1 MTLLASGAL
10 WLLGLGGLVGAIYF
24 LKRQAE
30 PRYVSSL
37 LFWRG
42 VERQPRSALRFNR
55 MPLLGLILQLLALIA
70 VVLALAQPVMTTT
83 AGSAQTL
90 AIVLDG
96 SASMRAEMS
105 PDGEQRY
112 EAAIARA
119 RDVLSNHSAAN
130 VALFQAQ
137 RNSELLVAPTT
148 GHGTIRR
155 VLDGFEPSYQ
165 NDADPAA
172 LLRLVESQFPN
183 GVDRVVYV
191 TDKPPSAQVA
201 ALGWQTDVIGS
212 DDETANVAVTS
223 FKARSQP
230 NGQGVAFVLK
240 VWNGTDTKRSLPIEI
255 RSSEAT
261 VTERT
266 IDVPAR
272 DTAELD
278 VSRPDVPAGP
288 FVAEINPGGA
298 PDARPDDNARYATL
312 PQQRPWRIRWVG
324 EDSFYLSRFFERAG
338 HAEVIR
344 QGETATS
351 SSPESAPDLTLA
363 HNTTI
368 EPSQPGRY
376 LLVGSAMPPWIE
388 ATQGTSGG
396 KVVIERDH
404 PTLEGI
410 DPSDWRLGE
419 VPAVEVASDGEV
431 LLSADGTPVL
441 YLVASGGVRLA
452 YVGVDLSQSNLGLSV
467 DFPILLSRLM
477 EWLAPRV
484 DRTTTFTVGEELP
497 LGRLEDGAQITDPD
511 GRSCRLG
518 QSDAACGRLDEPGIY
533 QVTQGSTTYDF
544 AANVPASESKLSRAT
559 DNTASTPG
567 ASRPSSTADDR
578 AVESRRPLWPWALAI
593 GLGLLVAELWIYD
606 RPRWTDIL
614 GRRRQ

>member
-10 WLLGLGGLVGAIYF
+10 WLLGLGGLVAAIYF

-42 VERQPRSALRFNR
+42 VERQPRSALRLER

-83 AGSAQTL
+83 AGGAQTL

-96 SASMRAEMS
+96 SASMRADMT
-105 PDGEQRY
+105 PDGEPRY

-119 RDVLSNHSAAN
+119 REVLSNHAAAEA
-130 VALFQAQ
+130 ALFQAQ

-148 GHGTIRR
+148 THATVRR

-165 NDADPAA
+165 NNADPAA

-183 GVDRVVYV
+183 GVDRVVYL
-191 TDKPPSAQVA
+191 TDEPPSAQVA
-201 ALGWQTDVIGS
+201 ALGWQIEVIGS
-212 DDETANVAVTS
+212 GAETANVAVTS

-230 NGQGVAFVLK
+230 NGRGVAFVLQ
-240 VWNGTDTKRSLPIEI
+240 VWNGDDAERSLPVEI

-261 VTERT
+261 VAEQAV
-266 IDVPAR
+266 DVPAKG
-272 DTAELD
+272 TAELD
-278 VSRPDVPAGP
+278 VSRPEVPAGP
-288 FVAEINPGGA
+288 FVAEIDPGEG
-298 PDARPDDNARYATL
+298 PDARSDDNARYATL
-312 PQQRPWRIRWVG
+312 PQQRPRRIRWVG

-338 HAEVIR
+338 RAEVIR
-344 QGETATS
+344 QGEESATS
-351 SSPESAPDLTLA
+351 SPEGADLTLA

-368 EPSQPGRY
+368 ESPQPGRY

-388 ATQGTSGG
+388 ATPGTSGG
-396 KVVIERDH
+396 DVVIERDH
-404 PTLEGI
+404 PTLQGV

-431 LLSADGTPVL
+431 LLSADGSPVL
-441 YLVASGGVRLA
+441 YVVASGSVRLA

-467 DFPILLSRLM
+467 DFPILLSRLT

-484 DRTTTFTVGEELP
+484 DRTTAFVAGEELP
-497 LGRLEDGAQITDPD
+497 LDRLEGEAQITDPD
-511 GRSCRLG
+511 GRSCRVG
-518 QSDAACGRLDEPGIY
+518 QDDAACGRLDQPGIY
-533 QVTQGSTTYDF
+533 RVTQGSTTYDF
-544 AANVPASESKLSRAT
+544 AANVPASESKLSRPS
-559 DNTASTPG
+559 DNAASTTAAPT
-567 ASRPSSTADDR
+567 PSPAADDR
-578 AVESRRPLWPWALAI
+578 ALASERPLWPWALAL
-593 GLGLLVAELWIYD
+593 GLGLLVVELWTYD
-606 RPRWTDIL
+606 RPRWAGIV
-614 GRRRQ
+614 GRRGE

>member
-42 VERQPRSALRFNR
+42 VERQPRSALRLDR

-83 AGSAQTL
+83 AGGAQTL

-96 SASMRAEMS
+96 SASMRAEKS
-105 PDGEQRY
+105 PDGERRY

-119 RDVLSNHSAAN
+119 RDVLSNHSAAEA
-130 VALFQAQ
+130 ALFQAQ

-148 GHGTIRR
+148 THATVRR

-183 GVDRVVYV
+183 GVDRVVYL
-191 TDKPPSAQVA
+191 TDDPPSAQVA
-201 ALGWQTDVIGS
+201 ALGWQTEVIGS
-212 DDETANVAVTS
+212 DVETANVAVTS

-240 VWNGTDTKRSLPIEI
+240 VWNGTDTARSLPIEI
-255 RSSEAT
+255 RSSEAR
-261 VTERT
+261 VAERA
-266 IDVPAR
+266 IDVPAK
-272 DTAELD
+272 DTAKLD
-278 VSRPDVPAGP
+278 VSRPEVPVGP
-288 FVAEINPGGA
+288 FVAEIDPGGA

-312 PQQRPWRIRWVG
+312 PQQRPWRIQWVG

-338 HAEVIR
+338 RAQVIR
-344 QGETATS
+344 QGETS
-351 SSPESAPDLTLA
+351 SSPEGDPDLTLA

-368 EPSQPGRY
+368 EPPQPGRY

-396 KVVIERDH
+396 EVAIERDH
-404 PTLEGI
+404 PTLQGI

-431 LLSADGTPVL
+431 LLAADGAPVL

-484 DRTTTFTVGEELP
+484 DRTTTFTAGEELP
-497 LGRLEDGAQITDPD
+497 LDRLEDGAQITDPD

-518 QSDAACGRLDEPGIY
+518 PSDAACGRLDEPGIY
-533 QVTQGSTTYDF
+533 RVTQGSTTYDF
-544 AANVPASESKLSRAT
+544 AANVPASESKLSRAP
-559 DNTASTPG
+559 DNTASSPDAPAP
-567 ASRPSSTADDR
+567 ASAADDR
-578 AVESRRPLWPWALAI
+578 ALESRRPLWPWALAL
-593 GLGLLVAELWIYD
+593 GLGLLVAELWTYD
-606 RPRWTDIL
+606 RPRWAEMI